1 MLIAFFRYI
10 FVLIGFA
17 IIVLLLYR
25 AFDLDKKE
33 IGPVDVLEYLV
44 PALIFFALAY
54 RSYPRTEQ
62 RN

>member
-1 MLIAFFRYI
+1 MLIVLFRYT

-17 IIVLLLYR
+17 IVALLLYN
-25 AFDLDKKE
+25 AFNYNKN

-44 PALIFFALAY
+44 PAFVSFALAY